1 MSDTAATPTPATEDW
16 KAWATRVVVAAALA
30 AVIGLAGTAVGI
42 PWPEAAGAGWA
53 AVGGWYVSLATHTL
67 GRALAVVGA
76 GRGRGPDWPPG
87 PLGSVPALG
96 VWALSSG
103 LAAAIAGPPL
113 LVFGVVSVVVAN
125 ATFTAGAL
133 LRRYAL
139 DPSGDG
145 SAHPV
150 GSDGLRAADGRA
162 QASELAA
169 RTPAEG
175 GEFRFGLGLQ
185 RQAH

>member
-1 MSDTAATPTPATEDW
+1 M
-16 KAWATRVVVAAALA
+16 
-30 AVIGLAGTAVGI
+30 AGGGGD
-42 PWPEAAGAGWA
+42 GAGPR
-53 AVGGWYVSLATHTL
+53 GGWYVSLAAHAL

-96 VWALSSG
+96 VWALSAG

-125 ATFTAGAL
+125 ATFTASAL

-139 DPSGDG
+139 APSGDG
-145 SAHPV
+145 SAPPV
-150 GSDGLRAADGRA
+150 RFDELEAADKSA

-169 RTPAEG
+169 PTPGEG
-175 GEFRFGLGLQ
+175 GEFRFRLGLQ
-185 RQAH
+185 RQAQ